1 MDNKLKKAKITLLIG
16 VILLTALTLIVVGEL
31 ISIYCYDDGYGDMAI
46 YYDDLKTV
54 MSNDVL
60 YLSPK
65 FAEDNNLQIRPIRNL
80 QNNPDPD
87 AEHGICYGDEVGEV
101 YLEFNPNKVKFGQI
115 KSISRYDYK
124 FFNGRVKNIDLYR
137 YELQTIEG
145 YDGIPVRVNICGAV
159 GLVKNRKYDNSIP
172 NGDSYAILD
181 DSLTTYITGKGKSY
195 EVKGVVGKFGVI
207 KKYSR
212 LKITVTVDADK
223 LDNYTEDEIEKRVNE
238 VLSSALNY
246 IER

>member
-1 MDNKLKKAKITLLIG
+1 M
-16 VILLTALTLIVVGEL
+16 
-31 ISIYCYDDGYGDMAI
+31 
-46 YYDDLKTV
+46 
-54 MSNDVL
+54 
-60 YLSPK
+60 
-65 FAEDNNLQIRPIRNL
+65 QIRPIRNL

>member
-1 MDNKLKKAKITLLIG
+1 M
-16 VILLTALTLIVVGEL
+16 
-31 ISIYCYDDGYGDMAI
+31 
-46 YYDDLKTV
+46 
-54 MSNDVL
+54 
-60 YLSPK
+60 
-65 FAEDNNLQIRPIRNL
+65 
-80 QNNPDPD
+80 
-87 AEHGICYGDEVGEV
+87 
-101 YLEFNPNKVKFGQI
+101 
-115 KSISRYDYK
+115 
-124 FFNGRVKNIDLYR
+124 YR